1 LLENWLYNWSTRLIL
16 YIYIFYLSTFSSLLA
31 LTKSNIRSNFGSLKE
46 PTLALGAAPAR
57 RRAALCEDL
66 DSIVGS

>member
-1 LLENWLYNWSTRLIL
+1 LLENWLYNWSTGLIL
-16 YIYIFYLSTFSSLLA
+16 YIFYYLNTFSSLSA

-46 PTLALGAAPAR
+46 PTLALGVAPAR